1 MDADPAGNQIIFDLC
16 ILLFFTLMNAFFA
29 GAEMAVVSVN
39 RNRIRSLAEE
49 GNKKAGVI
57 QGLFEDSTKFLS
69 TIQVAITFA
78 GFYSSASA
86 ASSIS
91 PVLGAWM
98 EQRGIPYSMALASNG
113 VTLLLMFFN
122 LVFGELVPK
131 RIALQKAEQFC
142 MITVMPI
149 HYISKIL
156 SPFIKLLSLSTKG
169 VLKLLRMK
177 TEDEEEIVTEEEI
190 KAMLKMGA
198 ESGTV
203 EDREREMINSVF
215 SFDDKSARELM
226 VPRREV
232 FAINIGDPQE
242 EILDAVLESRHSR
255 ILVYEETIDNVI
267 GILHVR
273 DVIRQ
278 MRKKPE
284 ETVDIRMLL
293 REAFFVPDTKD
304 ADVLFRELQSSR
316 RHMAVLVDEYGGCSG
331 IITVEDLVEAIMG
344 DIHEED
350 EMAEP
355 EIRTLSDNIYL
366 VDGSMLL
373 EELNEALSLSLV
385 SENYDTLSGYM
396 IENLGYIPKE
406 NECAIVQ
413 TAHGKLYT
421 EEVKDNRI
429 TRVRIEK
436 NSADVSE
443 K

>member
-1 MDADPAGNQIIFDLC
+1 MDADPAGNKIIFDLC

-39 RNRIRSLAEE
+39 HNRIRSLAAE
-49 GNKKAGVI
+49 GNKKAVVI

-91 PVLGAWM
+91 PVLSAWM
-98 EQRGIPYSMALASNG
+98 EQRGIPYSTAIASNG
-113 VTLLLMFFN
+113 VTLVLMFFN

-156 SPFIKLLSLSTKG
+156 SPFIKLLSISTKG

-177 TEDEEEIVTEEEI
+177 TEDQEEIVTEEEI

-203 EDREREMINSVF
+203 EDSEREMINSVF
-215 SFDDKSARELM
+215 SFGDKSARELM

-232 FAINIGDPQE
+232 FAVDIEDPDE

-255 ILVYEETIDNVI
+255 IPVYEETVDNII
-267 GILHVR
+267 GILHAK
-273 DVIRQ
+273 DVMIE
-278 MRKKPE
+278 MRKKTTRE
-284 ETVDIRMLL
+284 IEIRGLL
-293 REAFFVPDTKD
+293 REVFFVPDTKD
-304 ADVLFRELQSSR
+304 ADDLFRELQASR
-316 RHMAVLVDEYGGCSG
+316 RHMAVLVDEYGGFSG

-344 DIHEED
+344 DIHEVE
-350 EMAEP
+350 EP
-355 EIRTLSDNIYL
+355 EIQQLSDEEYL
-366 VDGSMLL
+366 VDGGILL
-373 EELNEALSLSLV
+373 EDLNEELPLSLF

-406 NECAIVQ
+406 NEQASVLEGEWQ
-413 TAHGKLYT
+413 LRV
-421 EEVKDNRI
+421 EQVKDNRI
-429 TRVRIEK
+429 ARVHVARRLGH
-436 NSADVSE
+436 VSE

>member
-1 MDADPAGNQIIFDLC
+1 MDADPAGNKIIFDLC

-39 RNRIRSLAEE
+39 HNRIRSLAAE
-49 GNKKAGVI
+49 GNKKAVVI

-91 PVLGAWM
+91 PVLSAWM
-98 EQRGIPYSMALASNG
+98 EQRGIPYSTAIASNG
-113 VTLLLMFFN
+113 VTLVLMFFN

-156 SPFIKLLSLSTKG
+156 SPFIKLLSISTKG

-177 TEDEEEIVTEEEI
+177 TEDQEEIVTEEEI

-203 EDREREMINSVF
+203 EDSEREMINSVF
-215 SFDDKSARELM
+215 SFGDKSARELM

-232 FAINIGDPQE
+232 FAVDIEDPDE

-255 ILVYEETIDNVI
+255 IPVYEETVDNII
-267 GILHVR
+267 GILHAK
-273 DVIRQ
+273 DVMIE
-278 MRKKPE
+278 MRKKTTRE
-284 ETVDIRMLL
+284 IEIRGLL
-293 REAFFVPDTKD
+293 REVFFVPDTKD
-304 ADVLFRELQSSR
+304 ADDLFRELQASR
-316 RHMAVLVDEYGGCSG
+316 RHMAVLVDEYGGFSG
-331 IITVEDLVEAIMG
+331 IITVEDLGGAIMG

-350 EMAEP
+350 EVEEP
-355 EIRTLSDNIYL
+355 EIQQLSDEEYL
-366 VDGSMLL
+366 VDGGILL
-373 EELNEALSLSLV
+373 EDLNEELPLSLF

-406 NECAIVQ
+406 NEQASVLADEWQ
-413 TAHGKLYT
+413 LRV
-421 EEVKDNRI
+421 EQVKDNRI
-429 TRVRIEK
+429 ARVHVARRLGH
-436 NSADVSE
+436 VSE

>member
-1 MDADPAGNQIIFDLC
+1 MDADPAGNKIIFDLC

-39 RNRIRSLAEE
+39 HNRIRSLAAE
-49 GNKKAGVI
+49 GNKKAVVI

-91 PVLGAWM
+91 PVLSAWM
-98 EQRGIPYSMALASNG
+98 EQRGIPYSTAIASNG
-113 VTLLLMFFN
+113 VTLVLMFFN
-122 LVFGELVPK
+122 LV
-131 RIALQKAEQFC
+131 
-142 MITVMPI
+142 
-149 HYISKIL
+149 
-156 SPFIKLLSLSTKG
+156 SPFIKLLSISTKG

-177 TEDEEEIVTEEEI
+177 TEDQEEIVTEEEI

-203 EDREREMINSVF
+203 EDSEREMINSVF
-215 SFDDKSARELM
+215 SFGDKSARELM

-232 FAINIGDPQE
+232 FAVDIEEPDE

-255 ILVYEETIDNVI
+255 IPVYEETVDNII
-267 GILHVR
+267 GILHAK
-273 DVIRQ
+273 DVMIE
-278 MRKKPE
+278 MRKKTTGE
-284 ETVDIRMLL
+284 IEIRGLL
-293 REAFFVPDTKD
+293 RDVFFVPDTKD
-304 ADVLFRELQSSR
+304 ADDLFRELQASR
-316 RHMAVLVDEYGGCSG
+316 RHMAVLVDEYGGFSG

-350 EMAEP
+350 EVEEP
-355 EIRTLSDNIYL
+355 EIQQLSDEEYL
-366 VDGSMLL
+366 VDGGILL
-373 EELNEALSLSLV
+373 EDLNEELPLSLF

-406 NECAIVQ
+406 NEQASVLADEWQ
-413 TAHGKLYT
+413 LRV
-421 EEVKDNRI
+421 EQVKDNRI
-429 TRVRIEK
+429 ARVHVARRLGH
-436 NSADVSE
+436 VSE

>member
-304 ADVLFRELQSSR
+304 ADALFRELQSSR

-436 NSADVSE
+436 NSPDVSE